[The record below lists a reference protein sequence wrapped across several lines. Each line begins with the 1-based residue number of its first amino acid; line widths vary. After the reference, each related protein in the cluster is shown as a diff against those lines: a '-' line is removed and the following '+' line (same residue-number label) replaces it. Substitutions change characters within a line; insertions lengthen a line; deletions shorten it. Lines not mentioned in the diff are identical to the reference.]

1 MALATIAA
9 GQIRKRG
16 PPVRYTWTYVVT
28 AVVLVE
34 QLPRIGLL
42 PSRSSQACALLAL
55 HTR

>member
-9 GQIRKRG
+9 GPVRKRG
-16 PPVRYTWTYVVT
+16 PPVRYTVTYVVT

-42 PSRSSQACALLAL
+42 PSRSSQACALIAL

>member
-9 GQIRKRG
+9 GPVRKRG

>member
-9 GQIRKRG
+9 ARSGERE
-16 PPVRYTWTYVVT
+16 PSVRYTWTYVIT
-28 AVVLVE
+28 AVVLLQ

-55 HTR
+55 RTG